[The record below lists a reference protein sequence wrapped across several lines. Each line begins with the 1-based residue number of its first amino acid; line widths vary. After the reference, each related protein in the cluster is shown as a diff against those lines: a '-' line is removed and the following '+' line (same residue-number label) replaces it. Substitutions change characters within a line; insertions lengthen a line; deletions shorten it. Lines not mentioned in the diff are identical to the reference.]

1 MKLKKVIFIPL
12 IILCC
17 CILQACPENFDDGTE
32 TDIIFQNKSNSK
44 IYVFVTSPGHT
55 SNIFDIKHSSHMLQP
70 NGSFTMRYSQKL
82 ISASPLKLVVY
93 KESTIEKYS
102 DEQLQMLD
110 ISDSIYICTLDYLKS
125 CNFIVV
131 YDPKEK

>member
-70 NGSFTMRYSQKL
+70 NGFL
-82 ISASPLKLVVY
+82 P
-93 KESTIEKYS
+93 
-102 DEQLQMLD
+102 
-110 ISDSIYICTLDYLKS
+110 
-125 CNFIVV
+125 
-131 YDPKEK
+131 

>member
-1 MKLKKVIFIPL
+1 
-12 IILCC
+12 
-17 CILQACPENFDDGTE
+17 
-32 TDIIFQNKSNSK
+32 
-44 IYVFVTSPGHT
+44 
-55 SNIFDIKHSSHMLQP
+55 
-70 NGSFTMRYSQKL
+70 MRYSQKL